1 MVHKVKVSKQD
12 LIDAYSSN
20 PDQMRHYLNLKTGHV
35 AAIAED
41 DEFMMDD
48 PEDVLYN
55 DDYIELP
62 QTTSHEGYQNMEDFI
77 ETVADSTLQKMLSIA
92 IQGKGAF
99 RRFKDV
105 LLDYP
110 DERQRWFDF
119 ESAAQMK
126 RIQRWLDAHEIE
138 LVEA

>member
-12 LIDAYSSN
+12 LIDAYGSN
-20 PDQMRHYLNLKTGHV
+20 SDQMRHYLNLKTGHV
-35 AAIAED
+35 AVITED
-41 DEFMMDD
+41 DEFMVDN
-48 PEDVLYN
+48 PEEVLGN

-62 QTTSHEGYQNMEDFI
+62 QGTSHEGYQDMEDFI
-77 ETVADSTLQKMLSIA
+77 ETVEDSTLQKLLSVA

-119 ESAAQMK
+119 ESAAQMT
-126 RIQRWLDAHEIE
+126 RIQRWLNAHDIE